1 MGKRWRRLLMAVLAL
16 PALAIAQ
23 QGQRAHNDGDYS
35 IHYNALPTTA
45 LAADVAG
52 AYGIVR
58 SSSRGLVNV
67 AVLRRRPGQD
77 EPVAVAATVTG
88 SVRNLL
94 GQQNPLPM
102 REVREQDAIY
112 YLGEFR
118 IRGEE
123 RLRFDLQV
131 TPEGAGRAIPV
142 RFEHDFIGG

>member
-1 MGKRWRRLLMAVLAL
+1 MAVLAL
-16 PALAIAQ
+16 PSLAVAQ
-23 QGQRAHNDGDYS
+23 QGQRALSDGEFT

-45 LAADVAG
+45 LAADVVG

-58 SSSRGLVNV
+58 SGNRGLVNV
-67 AVLRRRPGQD
+67 AVLRQRAGQA

-88 SVRNLL
+88 TVRNLL

-123 RLRFDLQV
+123 RLRFDLRV
-131 TPEGAGRAIPV
+131 TPEGAARAIPV
-142 RFEHDFIGG
+142 RFEHDFVGG